1 MPRCD
6 PRSKAFVADMA
17 MSLPSFARLG
27 NEWRIDMMWQD
38 SIVEETR
45 QLRRQYASGFEND
58 PDAIFEDI
66 PRRQNESKKKL
77 GDWS

>member
-1 MPRCD
+1 
-6 PRSKAFVADMA
+6 
-17 MSLPSFARLG
+17 
-27 NEWRIDMMWQD
+27 MMWQD

-45 QLRRQYASGFEND
+45 QFRSQYASGFEND

-66 PRRQNESKKKL
+66 LRRQNESKKKL

>member
-1 MPRCD
+1 
-6 PRSKAFVADMA
+6 
-17 MSLPSFARLG
+17 
-27 NEWRIDMMWQD
+27 MWQD

-77 GDWS
+77 VSFPARKPESEKQVA